1 MVLAI
6 LIKHHNP
13 KSSDSYITTER
24 YYTWVELKTTLKS
37 YTEDVEVKRD
47 ISKSSIADLEFLV
60 ESLDSDKVQ
69 YTLEI
74 LVSPDY

>member
-13 KSSDSYITTER
+13 KSSDFYITTER

-37 YTEDVEVKRD
+37 YTEDVEVKSD

-69 YTLEI
+69 FTFEI
-74 LVSPDY
+74 FVSPDF